1 MIQTKPDYYEQ
12 FNCIADKCPDT
23 CCSGWQIVI
32 NDEYVEKYKSGKEF
46 PTIDMEEYVDFK
58 ENVFKQSEDRR
69 CSFLRDDNLCKLCF
83 EYGEDALCKTCHLY
97 PRHIEEFEDVR
108 ETTLSISCPEV
119 AKIILTRTEPVK
131 YISTEDETEEYEE
144 YEDFDF
150 MLYSALCDARDVMIE
165 ILQNR
170 SIPIDVRAGMVLG
183 LSYDIDKRLN
193 DGRFFTVEE
202 LLDYVVTTKALN
214 QSIEKVIS
222 FTNDKERVYKYMYKK
237 FKKLFKLEPISYDW
251 INLYTE
257 TGHTLYKKGLNYYTE
272 KSEQFDNYMLQK
284 EISFDIQLEQILVYF
299 VFTYFCGAVYD
310 SEVYGKGKLC
320 VYSAYYIKELLKAA
334 YIRNEGELSE
344 EEIQDI
350 VLRYSRE
357 LEHSDINLN
366 RIEKF

>member
-1 MIQTKPDYYEQ
+1 MIYTKPDYYDK
-12 FNCIADKCPDT
+12 FICIADKCPDT

-32 NDEYVEKYKSGKEF
+32 NDEYLKKYREGKEY
-46 PTIDMEEYVDFK
+46 PTIDMDKYVDFD
-58 ENVFKQSEDRR
+58 EGVFRQAEDRR

-119 AKIILTRTEPVK
+119 ARLILNKKEQVK
-131 YISTEDETEEYEE
+131 FITTEDDTVDEED

-150 MLYSALCDARDVMIE
+150 MLYSALYDARDVMIE

-170 SIPIDVRAGMVLG
+170 SIPIDVRAAMVLG
-183 LSYDIDKRLN
+183 LSHDIDIRIS

-202 LLDYVVTTKALN
+202 LLNYAVTSEALVT
-214 QSIEKVIS
+214 SINKVS
-222 FTNDKERVYKYMYKK
+222 KYKSDKRRVYESMKKK
-237 FKKLFKLEPISYDW
+237 FSKLFSLEPISYDW

-257 TGHTLYKKGLNYYTE
+257 SDYLLFKKDYKYYTDIS
-272 KSEQFDNYMLQK
+272 KKFDKYMSDR

-310 SEVYGKGKLC
+310 GQVYGKGKLC

-334 YIRNEGELSE
+334 YVRNGGELSQ
-344 EEIQDI
+344 EEIEDI

-357 LEHSDINLN
+357 LEHSDINLS

>member
-1 MIQTKPDYYEQ
+1 MVYTKPDY
-12 FNCIADKCPDT
+12 FDNFICIADKCPDT

-32 NDEYVEKYKSGKEF
+32 NDEYLKKYKDGKDY
-46 PTIDMEEYVDFK
+46 PTINMKEYVDFD
-58 ENVFKQSEDRR
+58 EGVFKQSSDRR

-119 AKIILTRTEPVK
+119 AKIILSRKEPVRF
-131 YISTEDETEEYEE
+131 ITTEDDVVDTEV

-150 MLYSALCDARDVMIE
+150 MLYSALCDARDTMIE

-183 LSYDIDKRLN
+183 LAHDIDARLN

-202 LLDYVVTTKALN
+202 LLDYAVTTAALN
-214 QSIEKVIS
+214 KSIKKVEK
-222 FTNDKERVYKYMYKK
+222 FTSDKKRVFEYMKRK
-237 FKKLFKLEPISYDW
+237 FNKLFELEPISYDW

-257 TGHTLYKKGLNYYTE
+257 TDYVLYKNDYNYYYE
-272 KSEQFDNYMLQK
+272 KSKQFDKYMSEK

-310 SEVYGKGKLC
+310 GEVYGKGKLC

-334 YIRNEGELSE
+334 FIRNDGELSE
-344 EEIQDI
+344 EEIQDL

-357 LEHSDINLN
+357 LEHSDINLS
-366 RIEKF
+366 RIENF